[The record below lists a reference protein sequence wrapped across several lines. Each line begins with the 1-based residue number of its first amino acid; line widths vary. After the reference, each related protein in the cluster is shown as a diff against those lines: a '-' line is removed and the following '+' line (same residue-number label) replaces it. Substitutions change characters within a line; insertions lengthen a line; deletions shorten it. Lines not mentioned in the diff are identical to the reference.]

1 MLYSKT
7 KKLIYLFSKFS
18 IVGIFMTFLSLATAY
33 VFLEILHTPLYITYA
48 LNYLVTIFISYQLN
62 RIFTF
67 KARHSTKSLVLYYF
81 IYIIGMGLG
90 MLLLWIFKQIL
101 PFGNF
106 ILTLCVLPFTMASNF
121 ILSKL
126 VFDKVSIKD
135 KKI

>member
-1 MLYSKT
+1 
-7 KKLIYLFSKFS
+7 
-18 IVGIFMTFLSLATAY
+18 
-33 VFLEILHTPLYITYA
+33 
-48 LNYLVTIFISYQLN
+48 
-62 RIFTF
+62 
-67 KARHSTKSLVLYYF
+67 
-81 IYIIGMGLG
+81 MGLG

>member
-90 MLLLWIFKQIL
+90 LLLLWIFKQIL

>member
-7 KKLIYLFSKFS
+7 KKLIYLFYKFS

>member
-121 ILSKL
+121 FLSKL
-126 VFDKVSIKD
+126 VFDKV
-135 KKI
+135 

>member
-126 VFDKVSIKD
+126 VFDKVSIKG
-135 KKI
+135 